1 MASTLQ
7 TLQAIALAVLLSRLL
22 PPAAPAPAQRQE
34 QQPPPP
40 PVAGVVA
47 RPGCRD
53 RCGNISIPYPFGI
66 GAGCYRDD
74 GVGVFQLHCDDAA
87 GAGNNRL
94 TVDGFSSNQLAG
106 LSLDAGEARAY
117 LNATRVCYNS
127 TGGFDGSR
135 NTNPSYMSLGD
146 GSSFLFSPAK
156 NRLVA
161 LGCPSLGYFADDN
174 GYFVSGCT
182 SVCRPS
188 QYTIQGAQGQGGSS
202 CTGVGCCQS
211 EIPRGVSF
219 YEPNTLNL
227 QAQSQ
232 QGQLDP
238 TFSTNVTACHYVFL
252 VEAAWFSYSDR
263 AFFNRTDDFAV
274 PVVLDWAVR
283 NVANCSAAR
292 RNATDYACRSANSG
306 CFDSTNGA
314 GYRCGCDEG
323 YEGNPYLDGGCRD
336 INECQRE
343 KEYPCYGVC
352 TNTPGNYTCQCRPG
366 TTGDAYRLNGCRP
379 KDKFTLALKVVTGV
393 SVGVFLSVFMC
404 FWLYLGLQKRKLI
417 RTKQRFFEQNGGVI
431 LQQQMRSYSSAGAG
445 SGGFKIFSKEELEKA
460 TSNFAADRVLG
471 RGGHGVV
478 YRGVLEDKTVVAI
491 KKSKMMEEAQTK
503 EFARE
508 VFILSQINHR
518 NVVKLLGCCLE
529 VEVPMLVYEFVS
541 NGTLY
546 HYIHHKDLKADITF
560 ATRLRIAA
568 ESAEALAY
576 MHSSASPP
584 ILHGDVKTANIL
596 IDEKLT
602 AKVSDFG
609 ASKLAPTDEAEIAT
623 LVQGTCGYLD
633 PEYLMTCQLTD
644 KSDVYSFGVVLLELL
659 TRKKALYFDG
669 PEENRS
675 LVSCFMTAMKA
686 GRHEELLDSQVRN
699 EMRGEVLEDIA
710 HLVMRCLSM
719 SGEERPTMKEVAEK
733 LERLRRYKHHP
744 WAQADDHPE
753 ESQTLLPMERQD
765 VPLMFRQQ
773 DILDLEEGSTYT
785 YSL

>member
-7 TLQAIALAVLLSRLL
+7 LHSIALVVLLSCLA
-22 PPAAPAPAQRQE
+22 PVTPASAQQ
-34 QQPPPP
+34 QQPPA
-40 PVAGVVA
+40 VGVV

-53 RCGNISIPYPFGI
+53 RCGNITIPYPFGI

-74 GVGVFQLHCDDAA
+74 GVAGFQLHCDDDTH
-87 GAGNNRL
+87 RL
-94 TVDGFSSNQLAG
+94 TIDGFDSIQLAD
-106 LSLDAGEARAY
+106 LSLAAGEARAY
-117 LNATRVCYNS
+117 LNATRICYNA
-127 TGGFDGSR
+127 TGGFVGR
-135 NTNPSYMSLGD
+135 NTNPSYMSLGT
-146 GSSFLFSPAK
+146 SSYLFSPVK

-161 LGCPSLGYFADDN
+161 LGCPSLGYFVDTAE
-174 GYFVSGCT
+174 YFVSGCT

-188 QYTIQGAQGQGGSS
+188 QYTIPGQGS

-211 EIPRGVSF
+211 DIPPGVN
-219 YEPNTLNL
+219 YYQPNTLSL
-227 QAQSQ
+227 QLQ

-238 TFSTNVTACHYVFL
+238 TFSTNVTTCHYVFL
-252 VEAAWFSYSDR
+252 VETAWFSYSDG

-283 NVANCSAAR
+283 NVGNCSAAK

-306 CFDSTNGA
+306 CFDNISNGA
-314 GYRCGCDEG
+314 GYRCSCDKG
-323 YEGNPYLDGGCRD
+323 YEGNPYLVGGCRD
-336 INECQRE
+336 INECQRQ

-352 TNTPGNYTCQCRPG
+352 TNTPGNYTCECRPG
-366 TTGDAYRLNGCRP
+366 TTGDAYRQNGCRP

-445 SGGFKIFSKEELEKA
+445 AGGFKIFSKEELEKA
-460 TSNFAADRVLG
+460 TSNFAADHVLG

-546 HYIHHKDLKADITF
+546 HYIHDKDLKADITF
-560 ATRLRIAA
+560 GTRLRIAT

-675 LVSCFMTAMKA
+675 LVSCFMAAMKA

-699 EMRGEVLEDIA
+699 EMRGEVLDDIA

-719 SGEERPTMKEVAEK
+719 SGKERPTMKEVAEK
-733 LERLRRYKHHP
+733 LERLRRYQHHP
-744 WAQADDHPE
+744 WAQADHHPE
-753 ESQTLLPMERQD
+753 ERQTLLPMEQQD

-773 DILDLEEGSTYT
+773 DVLDLEEGSTYT

>member
-7 TLQAIALAVLLSRLL
+7 LQAIALAVLLLAL
-22 PPAAPAPAQRQE
+22 APAIPASSAQRQ
-34 QQPPPP
+34 PP
-40 PVAGVVA
+40 PVGLA

-53 RCGNISIPYPFGI
+53 RCGNITIPYPFGI
-66 GAGCYRDD
+66 GAGCYRHDVL
-74 GVGVFQLHCDDAA
+74 GGFQLHCDDTRSPP
-87 GAGNNRL
+87 RL
-94 TVDGFSSNQLAG
+94 TISDYSRIQLAG
-106 LSLDAGEARAY
+106 LSLAAGEARAY
-117 LNATRVCYNS
+117 LNATRKCYNS
-127 TGGFDGSR
+127 TGGLVDRSL
-135 NTNPSYMSLGD
+135 SYMSLGT
-146 GSSFLFSPAK
+146 SPYLFSPAK

-161 LGCPSLGYFADDN
+161 TGCPSLGYFVDSRE
-174 GYFVSGCT
+174 YFVSGCT
-182 SVCRPS
+182 SVCRPP
-188 QYTIQGAQGQGGSS
+188 QYTIPGQGS

-211 EIPRGVSF
+211 DIPPGVDYF
-219 YEPNTLNL
+219 QANTLSL
-227 QAQSQ
+227 QQA
-232 QGQLDP
+232 QLDP
-238 TFSTNVTACHYVFL
+238 AFTTNVVVTRCHYVFL
-252 VEAAWFSYSDR
+252 VETAWFSYSDR
-263 AFFNRTDDFAV
+263 GFLNRTDDFAV

-283 NVANCSAAR
+283 NVGNCSAAR
-292 RNATDYACRSANSG
+292 RNATDYACRSANSD
-306 CFDSTNGA
+306 CFDSIGNGA
-314 GYRCGCDEG
+314 GYRCNCSKGF
-323 YEGNPYLDGGCRD
+323 EGNPYLDGGCTD
-336 INECQRE
+336 IDECRR
-343 KEYPCYGVC
+343 KDRYPCYGDC
-352 TNTPGNYTCQCRPG
+352 TNTPGSYICECPPG
-366 TTGDAYRLNGCRP
+366 TNGDATRQNGCRT

-445 SGGFKIFSKEELEKA
+445 AGGFKIFSKEELEKA
-460 TSNFAADRVLG
+460 TNNFAADRVLG

-478 YRGVLEDKTVVAI
+478 YKGVLEDKTVVAI

-508 VFILSQINHR
+508 MFILSQINHR

-546 HYIHHKDLKADITF
+546 HYIHNKDLKADITLD
-560 ATRLRIAA
+560 TRLRIAA

-596 IDEKLT
+596 LDDKLT

-669 PEENRS
+669 PEEGRS

-686 GRHEELLDSQVRN
+686 GRHGELLDSQVRN
-699 EMRGEVLEDIA
+699 EVRAEVLEEIA
-710 HLVMRCLSM
+710 HLVMQCLSM
-719 SGEERPTMKEVAEK
+719 SGEERPTMKAAAER
-733 LERLRRYKHHP
+733 LERLRRYQQHP
-744 WAQADDHPE
+744 WARADANPE
-753 ESQTLLPMERQD
+753 ERQTLLPMEHRD
-765 VPLMFRQQ
+765 LPIMFRQQ
-773 DILDLEEGSTYT
+773 DVLDLEEGSTY
-785 YSL
+785 SL